1 LKDKFRVY
9 EVSQEDGL
17 QSVRHNRT
25 QSLSVTLQAGDAIL
39 LRFQDA
45 NEKAFLIDYVLQK

>member
-1 LKDKFRVY
+1 MKDKFRVY